1 MFTSRNA
8 FLATKFSSLDIS
20 SQTNHKF
27 NHSRQV
33 SIWIWEIS
41 FQNFTLKRTEEFD
54 VISVIY
60 LEIFQSISNIFRHY
74 IKVRLLN
81 CPTALPLLWAG
92 KVFMFIFSLLLFSNS
107 WRWFWDFFEW
117 VDLQPIS
124 QRFLHFSTTFFSSI
138 GNGPDLSSPPP
149 PTPLAIWMLCSCSRI
164 DYVNIVNISR
174 FVNWHL
180 ATLNPFHQ
188 FVAENHHLI
197 YGPHLHYQVI

>member
-107 WRWFWDFFEW
+107 WRWFWDFSNEW
-117 VDLQPIS
+117 ICNPFLKDSYIF
-124 QRFLHFSTTFFSSI
+124 QRLFSVALAMDRI
-138 GNGPDLSSPPP
+138 WVLLPLPPP
-149 PTPLAIWMLCSCSRI
+149 PSLFECYAAVLELITS
-164 DYVNIVNISR
+164 
-174 FVNWHL
+174 
-180 ATLNPFHQ
+180 TLSTFQ
-188 FVAENHHLI
+188 
-197 YGPHLHYQVI
+197 GS